1 MACVRNSGCWNSY
14 RLNSNRKAWLLS
26 GFRKRYDG
34 TFLLVSEKYA
44 TSSICCF
51 EDLPDCDVI
60 CELEAPS
67 WVGLSNSSMGQLL
80 ASSLER
86 WTHESGGFP
95 TLMRGNGLAA
105 LVLLGS
111 SQCHAQDLSSSSN
124 LCTFQVYCAK
134 YARYPYLLCEGGFSA
149 RDQNSGPVIGA
160 CAAD

>member
-1 MACVRNSGCWNSY
+1 
-14 RLNSNRKAWLLS
+14 
-26 GFRKRYDG
+26 
-34 TFLLVSEKYA
+34 
-44 TSSICCF
+44 
-51 EDLPDCDVI
+51 
-60 CELEAPS
+60 
-67 WVGLSNSSMGQLL
+67 MGQLL

-134 YARYPYLLCEGGFSA
+134 YARYSFVVLMLPYHPDLKCLFSPQSNVGGVLLVPLQQMSQIPAAFSA
-149 RDQNSGPVIGA
+149 VCKITSSLLPHQVPSHSLAALASTAPPRQLVLGPCREGLPVM
-160 CAAD
+160 